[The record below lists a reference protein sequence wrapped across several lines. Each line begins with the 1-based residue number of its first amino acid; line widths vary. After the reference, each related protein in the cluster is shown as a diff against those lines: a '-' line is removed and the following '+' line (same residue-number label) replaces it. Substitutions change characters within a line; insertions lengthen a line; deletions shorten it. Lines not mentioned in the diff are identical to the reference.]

1 MHHAGA
7 FLDPTIES
15 AEKSSQLVSLKNSQS
30 SEEKKKH
37 MRIMAGVGLLLCLNI
52 CTAMKA

>member
-1 MHHAGA
+1 MHHSGS
-7 FLDPTIES
+7 FSDPTIES

-30 SEEKKKH
+30 SEKKKKH
-37 MRIMAGVGLLLCLNI
+37 MRIMAEVGLLLCLNI